1 MTNLTSSRLQ
11 IALSLLV
18 AVAAA
23 GPASAQTAT
32 STFSVSS
39 SGTVGTAPGNTATP
53 VADAPPPTPQ
63 TEMISCTGTVKV
75 STVSVSDPALG
86 PQVVVSL
93 DTTALSCVGQST
105 KTTFLNS
112 GQGNLT
118 RPLVA
123 NDVLK
128 MTFAVYPNTA
138 GGYLKA
144 RTGMATANLSFN
156 TTTGAL
162 TAASVTIGNFQ

>member
-18 AVAAA
+18 ALAAA
-23 GPASAQTAT
+23 RPAAAQTAT

-39 SGTVGTAPGNTATP
+39 SGTVGTASRTT
-53 VADAPPPTPQ
+53 VAADGTIIPAP
-63 TEMISCTGTVKV
+63 EAISCTGTVKV
-75 STVSVSDPALG
+75 SSMAASDAVLG
-86 PQVVVSL
+86 PQVVVWL
-93 DTTALSCVGQST
+93 DTTALSCVGVTS
-105 KTTFLNS
+105 KTTYLNS

-123 NDVLK
+123 TDVLK
-128 MTFAVYPNTA
+128 MTFALYPNTA
-138 GGYLKA
+138 GGYMNA
-144 RTGMATANLSFN
+144 RTGMVTANLTFN

-162 TAASVTIGNFQ
+162 TAASASIGSFL

>member
-18 AVAAA
+18 ALAAA
-23 GPASAQTAT
+23 GPAAAQTAT
-32 STFSVSS
+32 STFSLSS
-39 SGTVGTAPGNTATP
+39 SGTVGTATGTIASATE
-53 VADAPPPTPQ
+53 A
-63 TEMISCTGTVKV
+63 ISCTGTVKV
-75 STVSVSDPALG
+75 SSMSVSDPVLG
-86 PQVVVSL
+86 PQVVVWL
-93 DTTALSCVGQST
+93 DTTALSCVGVTT
-105 KTTFLNS
+105 KTTYLNS

-123 NDVLK
+123 TDVLK
-128 MTFAVYPNTA
+128 MTFALYPNTA

-144 RTGMATANLSFN
+144 RTGMVTANLSFN

-162 TAASVTIGNFQ
+162 TAASASIGSFQ

>member
-18 AVAAA
+18 ALAAS
-23 GPASAQTAT
+23 GPAAAQTAT
-32 STFSVSS
+32 STFSVAS
-39 SGTVGTAPGNTATP
+39 SGTVGTKTTTTTA
-53 VADAPPPTPQ
+53 VADGTAAPAPET
-63 TEMISCTGTVKV
+63 ISCTGTVKV
-75 STVSVSDPALG
+75 SSVAVSDPALG
-86 PQVVVSL
+86 PQVVVSV
-93 DTTALSCVGQST
+93 DTTALSCVGQTT
-105 KTTFLNS
+105 KTTYLNS

-123 NDVLK
+123 SDVLK
-128 MTFAVYPNTA
+128 MTIAIYPNTA

-144 RTGMATANLSFN
+144 RTGMVTANLSFN

-162 TAASVTIGNFQ
+162 TAASASIGSFQ

>member
-18 AVAAA
+18 ALAAA
-23 GPASAQTAT
+23 GPAAAQTAT

-39 SGTVGTAPGNTATP
+39 SGTVGTAAGTAVVGT
-53 VADAPPPTPQ
+53 APAP
-63 TEMISCTGTVKV
+63 EAISCTGTVKV
-75 STVSVSDPALG
+75 SSMAASDAVLG
-86 PQVVVSL
+86 PQDVVWL
-93 DTTALSCVGQST
+93 DTTALSCVGVTT
-105 KTTFLNS
+105 KTTYLNS

-123 NDVLK
+123 TDVLK
-128 MTFAVYPNTA
+128 MTFALYPNTA

-144 RTGMATANLSFN
+144 RTGMVTANLSFN

-162 TAASVTIGNFQ
+162 TAAAASIGSFQKP

>member
-18 AVAAA
+18 ALAAA
-23 GPASAQTAT
+23 GPAAAQTAT
-32 STFSVSS
+32 STYSVSS
-39 SGTVGTAPGNTATP
+39 SGTVGTASRTTGVAPDGTP
-53 VADAPPPTPQ
+53 IPAP
-63 TEMISCTGTVKV
+63 EAISCTGTVKV
-75 STVSVSDPALG
+75 SSMAASDAVLG
-86 PQVVVSL
+86 PQVVVWL
-93 DTTALSCVGQST
+93 DTTALSCVGVTT
-105 KTTFLNS
+105 KTTYLNS

-123 NDVLK
+123 TDVLK
-128 MTFAVYPNTA
+128 MTFALYPNTA

-144 RTGMATANLSFN
+144 RTGMVTANLTFN

-162 TAASVTIGNFQ
+162 TAASASIGSFQ

>member
-11 IALSLLV
+11 IALSLIL
-18 AVAAA
+18 ALAAA
-23 GPASAQTAT
+23 GPAAAQTAT
-32 STFSVSS
+32 STFSLTS
-39 SGTVGTAPGNTATP
+39 SGTVGTATGTIASATE
-53 VADAPPPTPQ
+53 A
-63 TEMISCTGTVKV
+63 ISCTGTVKV
-75 STVSVSDPALG
+75 SSMAASDAVLG

-93 DTTALSCVGQST
+93 DTTALSCVGVTT
-105 KTTFLNS
+105 KTTYLNS

-123 NDVLK
+123 TDVLK
-128 MTFAVYPNTA
+128 MTFALYPNTA

-144 RTGMATANLSFN
+144 RTGMVTANLSFN

-162 TAASVTIGNFQ
+162 TAAAASIGSFQ